1 MSRSGPMP
9 LPNHF
14 AMRLKADAP
23 QNYGKWQ
30 DREFNDLYSKALAT
44 KDDDARTKVYHDMQ
58 RIMHE
63 RGNWIVYGTAPLRN
77 AVSEKYRL
85 APAPTNTTGYARFDK
100 VQLA

>member
-1 MSRSGPMP
+1 
-9 LPNHF
+9 
-14 AMRLKADAP
+14 
-23 QNYGKWQ
+23 
-30 DREFNDLYSKALAT
+30 
-44 KDDDARTKVYHDMQ
+44 MQ